1 MKYGVWINNFPQYFV
16 AGFLRVTISHKM
28 ENKSAGR
35 LRPGK
40 TPKPW
45 QAEGLEPG
53 PAEKTHSLEVVMV
66 SFILEVK
73 VVDLLDLCKQPR

>member
-1 MKYGVWINNFPQYFV
+1 MKVKYGVWINNFPQYFV

-28 ENKSAGR
+28 ESKSAGR

-45 QAEGLEPG
+45 EVEGLEPE
-53 PAEKTHSLEVVMV
+53 PAEKTHGLEVVMV
-66 SFILEVK
+66 GFILEVK
-73 VVDLLDLCKQPR
+73 VVDPLDLCK